1 MLISVAPMK
10 GLCSDWK
17 GPIVIWERHN
27 EQAHCEKDFGL
38 VMLSSTG
45 LDVPER
51 GTNTCLAA
59 DV

>member
-1 MLISVAPMK
+1 MLISVAPTK

-17 GPIVIWERHN
+17 GPIVIQQRHN

-38 VMLSSTG
+38 VMLASTG

-51 GTNTCLAA
+51 LMNMSGC
-59 DV
+59 